1 MRVVAVTTGLFQCC
15 FQTYIVQFVF
25 PGSDITTDAEVK
37 LTCLVLKH
45 TESSETLSRKQTS
58 KHENDKKNAAI
69 IYFNNLTA
77 LLGL

>member
-37 LTCLVLKH
+37 LTWLVLKH
-45 TESSETLSRKQTS
+45 TESSETLSRKQTELTD
-58 KHENDKKNAAI
+58 HENDNKKMQQLFTSTI
-69 IYFNNLTA
+69 
-77 LLGL
+77 